1 MQATQVQHQ
10 LSQKIGIVPLSEI
23 QFEQWLLLWQGY
35 QQFYWVQLS
44 NEVTRQTWSKLT
56 DPQRPYIYGFAAV
69 YQTKVVA
76 IVHVIEHDSCW
87 TLKPYAYLQD
97 LYTLPDYRGIE
108 IARLLIA
115 QVYHTAQQ
123 RECDRVYWLTHEDN
137 LQARQLYDRV
147 AKRTGFIQYRSP
159 TVAM

>member
-97 LYTLPDYRGIE
+97 LFTFPEYRGIG
-108 IARLLIA
+108 ISQQPIQ
-115 QVYHTAQQ
+115 QVNQTAQQ
-123 RECDRVYWLTHEDN
+123 RDLIGYI
-137 LQARQLYDRV
+137 
-147 AKRTGFIQYRSP
+147 G
-159 TVAM
+159 

>member
-56 DPQRPYIYGFAAV
+56 DPQRPYIYKFIVSVMQHNVLSLHV
-69 YQTKVVA
+69 YLHQKS
-76 IVHVIEHDSCW
+76 I
-87 TLKPYAYLQD
+87 
-97 LYTLPDYRGIE
+97 
-108 IARLLIA
+108 
-115 QVYHTAQQ
+115 
-123 RECDRVYWLTHEDN
+123 N
-137 LQARQLYDRV
+137 
-147 AKRTGFIQYRSP
+147 
-159 TVAM
+159 